1 MRRRGKPVRAPMKKI
16 KFCCR
21 NFKHGSKS
29 VYKTLKA
36 EYPDLKRKK
45 KDCLGVC
52 KLCTKQC
59 MALIGKT
66 EVVVAPS
73 PEALYEKLKQRI
85 G

>member
-1 MRRRGKPVRAPMKKI
+1 MFFLMKKI

-21 NFKHGSKS
+21 NFDKHGSKS
-29 VYKTLKA
+29 VYKTLKI
-36 EYPDLKRKK
+36 EYPELKKKK

-52 KLCTKQC
+52 KHCTKQC

-66 EVVVAPS
+66 EIVVAPS